1 MLDHFNYVTPI
12 HLTLKVIAR
21 GIFKLTNSES
31 NGLFELAST
40 QQWKLKRKRLLGAQT
55 RVFDFELSEL
65 FYRMHSK
72 NYRK

>member
-1 MLDHFNYVTPI
+1 ML
-12 HLTLKVIAR
+12 AR
-21 GIFKLTNSES
+21 GIFKLTNAES

-40 QQWKLKRKRLLGAQT
+40 RQWKLKRKRLLGTQS

-65 FYRMHSK
+65 FYHMHSK